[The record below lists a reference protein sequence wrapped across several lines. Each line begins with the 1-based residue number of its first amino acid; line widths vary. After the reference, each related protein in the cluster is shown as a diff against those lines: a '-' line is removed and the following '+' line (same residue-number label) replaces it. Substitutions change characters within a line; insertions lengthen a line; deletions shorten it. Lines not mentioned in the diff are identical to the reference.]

1 MKNFTK
7 QMLVAVAIVLG
18 TTNAARADSN
28 DCDPGTLRGLYLFSA
43 SGFNILATGA
53 HQPKVLAEFIRFNG
67 DGTFT
72 VPGGTVVIGGVK
84 LPPPPPGPPGIGTYT
99 LGDNCIG
106 TLSFNPQLTFDIFVF
121 PRGDEL
127 VMVQTAQPAALGLPV
142 MQGTVVRVSK

>member
-1 MKNFTK
+1 MKKFTK

-18 TTNAARADSN
+18 TTNAARADSKECN
-28 DCDPGTLRGLYLFSA
+28 PGTLSGLYLFSA
-43 SGFNILATGA
+43 SGFNIVATGE
-53 HQPKVLAEFIRFNG
+53 HIPKVLAEFIRFNG

-84 LPPPPPGPPGIGTYT
+84 LPPPPGPPGIGAYT
-99 LGDNCIG
+99 LDPNCIG

-121 PRGDEL
+121 PKGDEL
-127 VMVQTAQPAALGLPV
+127 VMVQTTQPPALGLPV

>member
-1 MKNFTK
+1 MKKFTK

-18 TTNAARADSN
+18 TNSAAWADSK
-28 DCDPGTLRGLYLFSA
+28 DCDLGTLRGLYLFSA
-43 SGFNILATGA
+43 SGYNIAASGE
-53 HQPKVLAEFIRFNG
+53 HIPKVIGEFIRFYG
-67 DGTFT
+67 DGTLT

-84 LPPPPPGPPGIGTYT
+84 LPPPPPGPPTIGTYT

-106 TLSFNPQLTFDIFVF
+106 TLSFTPQLTFDILVF